1 MTGFWLLMSC
11 SSVKFVGD
19 NERLLDR
26 VTIHSDNEAYPS
38 ETLKPYLRQQPNFKS
53 FGLLRWQLH
62 VYGWSGRNPD
72 RWLNKQLRK
81 MGEAPVI
88 MDTTLVV
95 KSVEDLE
102 RYMVNKGY
110 VQAKV
115 HAAIDTSRRKK
126 ARVTYSIISNEP
138 CIISSHVVNLKDE
151 RADSIARL
159 QSAPRTWLSATLR
172 TSPDDYVPLVKPG
185 DLFDRDMLDKE
196 RLRITSLMR
205 RNGYYAFRRENLG
218 YMADSSS
225 NKVELEM
232 RMFPNR
238 RIMPDGSIRETAHRP
253 YYIKDVTIRTDY
265 DPLRPSESLGFVS
278 DTVRTRSLSIIYGQ
292 NGRTLRPSVLRE
304 HSYIV
309 PGEPFDERSVDR
321 TYSALSAMSALRNT
335 TIRFEE
341 TEENDSL
348 KLSALI
354 LTTPAKTHGFGVDI
368 EGTNSAG
375 DFGAAASANYRH
387 RNLFHGSESFA
398 IKIRGAYE
406 ALTGMDE
413 FGQNNYWEIGGEASL
428 SFPRILFPFINE
440 QFRRTLNAV
449 AATDLR
455 VSYNRQTRPEYERAV
470 LSGRWG
476 YNWQNRVG
484 SSSRHNINLV
494 NIDYLFLPRISL
506 TFLESLP
513 EATRQY
519 HYVEQFIMSAGYTY
533 SFNNYDPQ
541 YRRRNTQSVRA
552 SFELAGNFLNLMS
565 RMIDAPRNSNGK
577 YVLFGIEYSQYAKLD
592 LDFGKGVV
600 IDDRN
605 RLAFHLGLGLAAPYG
620 NASKIPFERR
630 YFSGGAN
637 SVRGWSVRTLG
648 PGSMSKDSVDFIR
661 QAGDIRLD
669 ANIEYRS
676 KLMWNLE
683 LALFA
688 DAGNIWTIKPYAEQ
702 YRGNFDFQ
710 RFYKEIAVSYG
721 LGLRLD
727 FDFAIFRLDFGFK
740 AYDPQAESSRR
751 WAISR
756 PNLRDNFAWHFGV

>member
-1 MTGFWLLMSC
+1 MLLSC

-19 NERLLDR
+19 NEYLLDKVEIR
-26 VTIHSDNEAYPS
+26 SDNKDHSATE
-38 ETLKPYLRQQPNFKS
+38 LRPYLRQQPNFRS
-53 FGLLRWQLH
+53 FGLLKWQLY
-62 VYGWSGRNPD
+62 VYGWSGRNPE

-88 MDTTLVV
+88 LDTGLVH
-95 KSVEDLE
+95 KSVEELE
-102 RYMVNKGY
+102 RYMINKGY
-110 VQAKV
+110 VNASAQASV
-115 HAAIDTSRRKK
+115 DTSRRQK
-126 ARVTYSIISNEP
+126 ATVTYTLISNEP
-138 CIISSHVVNLKDE
+138 CIINSHSLLLNNAE
-151 RADSIARL
+151 ADSIARL
-159 QSAPRTWLSATLR
+159 KSPPRTWLSAALR

-196 RLRITSLMR
+196 RLRITSLLR
-205 RNGYYAFRRENLG
+205 RNGYYTFNRENLG
-218 YMADSSS
+218 YLADSAA
-225 NKVELEM
+225 NQVKLKMV
-232 RMFPNR
+232 MFPNR
-238 RIMPDGSIRETAHRP
+238 RIMPDGSTREIPHRP

-265 DPLRPSESLGFVS
+265 DPLRPDESIALAT
-278 DTVRTRSLSIIYGQ
+278 DTVRTRSLAIVYGK
-292 NGRTLRPSVLRE
+292 NGRTLRPNVLRQ

-309 PGEPFDERSVDR
+309 PGERFDERSIDR

-335 TIRFEE
+335 SIRFEE
-341 TEENDSL
+341 SEENDSL
-348 KLSALI
+348 WLSALI
-354 LTTPAKTHGFGVDI
+354 LTTPAKTHGFGVEL

-387 RNLFHGSESFA
+387 RNLFRGSESFA
-398 IKIRGAYE
+398 IRIRGAYE
-406 ALTGMDE
+406 ALTGMSE

-428 SFPRILFPFINE
+428 SFPRILFPFITE
-440 QFRRTLNAV
+440 QFRRRINAV

-455 VSYNRQTRPEYERAV
+455 ISYNRQTRPEYERAV
-470 LSGRWG
+470 VSGRWG
-476 YNWQNRVG
+476 YNWQNHVG
-484 SSSRHNINLV
+484 SASRHSINLV
-494 NIDYLFLPRISL
+494 NVDYLFLPRISL
-506 TFLESLP
+506 PFLQSLP

-519 HYVEQFIMSAGYTY
+519 HYVEQFIMSSGYTY
-533 SFNNYDPQ
+533 AFNNYDPQ
-541 YRRRNTQSVRA
+541 YRRRNTQSIRA
-552 SFELAGNFLNLMS
+552 SFEIAGNLLNALS
-565 RMIDAPRNSNGK
+565 GIIDAPRNANGR

-605 RLAFHLGLGLAAPYG
+605 RLAFHLGIGLAAPYG

-630 YFSGGAN
+630 YFAGGAN

-648 PGSMSKDSVDFIR
+648 PGSMSKDSADFIT

-669 ANIEYRS
+669 ANVEYRS

-688 DAGNIWTIKPYAEQ
+688 DAGNIWTIRPYAEQ
-702 YRGNFDFQ
+702 LNGNFDFR

-721 LGLRLD
+721 IGFRLD
-727 FDFAIFRLDFGFK
+727 FDFAVFRLDFGFK

-756 PNLRDNFAWHFGV
+756 PNLRDNFAWHFGVGYPF